1 MPYFVYKMS
10 PGPTNIIKNL
20 DLMDKFEKYKDA
32 KNYVKEKRVELNITA
47 ESDEELKMILA
58 ENELEAEEKLLEKR
72 EKPILREWE
81 K

>member
-1 MPYFVYKMS
+1 MS

-32 KNYVKEKRVELNITA
+32 KHYVKKKRVELNITA

>member
-32 KNYVKEKRVELNITA
+32 KHYVKEKRVELNITA